1 MALNPIFLYHLA
13 GLKLDFQI
21 EKPSI
26 IHGVLDQNIFLQ
38 SSVSH
43 SKFRPPSS
51 HLDHQMYSCSFLAN
65 MDEASDHFHGSFCR
79 DLYQLIQ
86 SHPFGS
92 HRSPYQAKS
101 SSYRRFFAATLD
113 FSNLNQVVVPQRS
126 VNNIVLFAHQISK
139 LNQKKRT
146 SNYWAHVHQQDH
158 AKYNSLGK
166 DYPYFFVPPQT
177 IDAGQMYD

>member
-1 MALNPIFLYHLA
+1 
-13 GLKLDFQI
+13 GLKLDSQI
-21 EKPSI
+21 GKPLI
-26 IHGVLDQNIFLQ
+26 IHDVLDLSTLLQ

-101 SSYRRFFAATLD
+101 SSYRRFFFATLF
-113 FSNLNQVVVPQRS
+113 FSNVFQVDMPHRSLNEF
-126 VNNIVLFAHQISK
+126 VLFAHQISQ
-139 LNQKKRT
+139 LNDKTQT
-146 SNYWAHVHQQDH
+146 SY
-158 AKYNSLGK
+158 
-166 DYPYFFVPPQT
+166 
-177 IDAGQMYD
+177 

>member
-1 MALNPIFLYHLA
+1 M
-13 GLKLDFQI
+13 LDL
-21 EKPSI
+21 ST
-26 IHGVLDQNIFLQ
+26 LLQ

-139 LNQKKRT
+139 LNQKKQT